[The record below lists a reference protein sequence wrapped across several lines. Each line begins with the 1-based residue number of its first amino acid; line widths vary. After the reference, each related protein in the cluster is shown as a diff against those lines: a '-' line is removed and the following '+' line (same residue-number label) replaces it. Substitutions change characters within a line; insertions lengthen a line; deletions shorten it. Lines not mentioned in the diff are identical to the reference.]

1 MLEMFEK
8 CPLPL
13 YIKLGFREAI
23 NWTSFRPMEECH
35 LQETIRGCINQLL
48 ENIETKHGHM
58 FVSRALGY
66 VTAGYA
72 EVYVDI

>member
-1 MLEMFEK
+1 
-8 CPLPL
+8 
-13 YIKLGFREAI
+13 
-23 NWTSFRPMEECH
+23 MEECH

-72 EVYVDI
+72 EVYVDIWIPFIENNILVMHTLSHYF